1 MAIDIAQGRIGD
13 GPVVPEMGAETQ
25 QAPQV
30 QPNNAAA
37 FAQPNYTQ
45 SPTTSLLNV
54 MSRFVGNNALS
65 PAGTAYVQALQ
76 QGLKDP
82 TAVGYQEFVIKHLN
96 KPANTLAIIANQTA
110 IVLLFSEACAVDPRL
125 ATISLEEQ
133 ASLSLREQVPGCDLL
148 SVLVVTPEDYN
159 RVGIMVNDIKNTFLG
174 GTTDADLDVSNSILR
189 NAFISFSDDRVEYEK
204 FVAAFD
210 PHGVPVRADLTLTL
224 YVSDREQRNP
234 QWNERSQY
242 FQNDFSSRQVLGAV
256 GAYVEW
262 ARDSERYCFMPI
274 LHISYMNSCI
284 KSEKMIP
291 ILLTAAIKRFLMT
304 RAWWM
309 QYDPSNLN
317 GGRQI
322 TNLGALIP
330 DETSPTGRW
339 ILDTP
344 QKMLQFRETAM
355 VRVPGVNGIGDNIP
369 VVLDITE
376 GRTKLP
382 GLEMFADAAAN
393 VDIINSLNSFL
404 GAAVF
409 RPEDIAASK
418 QESVYSGFFPVGQ
431 QKLSTEYIDFLSEY
445 GRRPT
450 EATKFELLCFK
461 RIDPTQKLNEMKEIE
476 PDAQFHYRTDYA
488 LLTPAIMVALVNQL
502 GILNQASFGA
512 NSPFSLANYQIN
524 GAQWAAAQQNIMG
537 PCAMMGTFNPIQPIY
552 NYK

>member
-1 MAIDIAQGRIGD
+1 MAIDIASGRIGD
-13 GPVVPEMGAETQ
+13 GPSVPEMGNEAQ

-30 QPNNAAA
+30 QMNNAAA
-37 FAQPNYTQ
+37 FAQPNYQ
-45 SPTTSLLNV
+45 NPTTSLLNV

-110 IVLLFSEACAVDPRL
+110 IVLLFSEACTVDPRL

-133 ASLSLREQVPGCDLL
+133 ASMSLREQVPGCDLL
-148 SVLVVTPEDYN
+148 SVIVVTPEDYN

-174 GTTDADLDVSNSILR
+174 GTTNADLDVSNSILR
-189 NAFISFSDDRVEYEK
+189 NAFISFSDDRVEYDR
-204 FVAAFD
+204 FVDAFD
-210 PHGVPVRADLTLTL
+210 PHGVKVRADLTLTL

-234 QWNERSQY
+234 QLNERSQY

-262 ARDSERYCFMPI
+262 ARDSEKYCFMPI
-274 LHISYMNSCI
+274 LHISYMNSII

-304 RAWWM
+304 KAWWM
-309 QYDPSNLN
+309 QYDLSTLN
-317 GGRQI
+317 GGRPVI
-322 TNLGALIP
+322 NLGALIP
-330 DETSPTGRW
+330 DETSETGRW
-339 ILDTP
+339 VLDTP

-355 VRVPGVNGIGDNIP
+355 VKVPGGIGDTIP

-376 GRTKLP
+376 GRSKLP

-393 VDIINSLNSFL
+393 ADIIDSLNGFL

-418 QESVYSGFFPVGQ
+418 QESVYSGFFPVAQ
-431 QKLSTEYIDFLSEY
+431 QKMSTEYIDFLNEY
-445 GRRPT
+445 YRRPT
-450 EATKFELLCFK
+450 EAIKLESLCFK
-461 RIDPTQKLNEMKEIE
+461 RIDPTQKLNEMKEVE

-537 PCAMMGTFNPIQPIY
+537 PCAMMGTFNPIQHIY
-552 NYK
+552 NFK

>member
-1 MAIDIAQGRIGD
+1 MAIDIASGRIGD
-13 GPVVPEMGAETQ
+13 GPSTPDMGNEPQ

-30 QPNNAAA
+30 QTQNNAAYV
-37 FAQPNYTQ
+37 QPNYAQT
-45 SPTTSLLNV
+45 PVTSLLNV
-54 MSRFVGNNALS
+54 MSRFVGNNCLS

-82 TAVGYQEFVIKHLN
+82 TAVGYQEFTIKHLN

-133 ASLSLREQVPGCDLL
+133 ASMSLREQVPGCDLL
-148 SVLVVTPEDYN
+148 SVIVVTPEDYN
-159 RVGIMVNDIKNTFLG
+159 RVGIMVNDIKNTFMG
-174 GTTDADLDVSNSILR
+174 GTTNADGDMTNAILHNS
-189 NAFISFSDDRVEYEK
+189 FISFSDDRVEYDK
-204 FVAAFD
+204 FIANFD

-224 YVSDREQRNP
+224 YVSEREQRN
-234 QWNERSQY
+234 QQYNERTQY
-242 FQNDFSSRQVLGAV
+242 FQNEYSDRAVLGAV

-262 ARDSERYCFMPI
+262 ARDSEKYCFMPI
-274 LHISYMNSCI
+274 LHISYLNSI
-284 KSEKMIP
+284 VKSERMIP
-291 ILLTAAIKRFLMT
+291 ILLTAAIKRFVMT
-304 RAWWM
+304 KAWWM
-309 QYDPSNLN
+309 QYDLSTLN
-317 GGRQI
+317 GGRPVI
-322 TNLGALIP
+322 NLGALIP
-330 DETSPTGRW
+330 DETSETGRW
-339 ILDTP
+339 VLDTP
-344 QKMLQFRETAM
+344 QKMLQFRETAI
-355 VRVPGVNGIGDNIP
+355 VKVPGSVNDTIP

-376 GRTKLP
+376 GRSKLP

-393 VDIINSLNSFL
+393 ADIVESLNSFL

-418 QESVYSGFFPVGQ
+418 QESVYTGFFSVGQ
-431 QKLSTEYIDFLSEY
+431 QKMSTEYIDFLNEY
-445 GRRPT
+445 YRRPT
-450 EATKFELLCFK
+450 EAIKLESLCFK
-461 RIDPTQKLNEMKEIE
+461 RIDPTQKLNDQKEVE

-537 PCAMMGTFNPIQPIY
+537 PVGMMGTFNPIQPIY
-552 NYK
+552 NFNYR